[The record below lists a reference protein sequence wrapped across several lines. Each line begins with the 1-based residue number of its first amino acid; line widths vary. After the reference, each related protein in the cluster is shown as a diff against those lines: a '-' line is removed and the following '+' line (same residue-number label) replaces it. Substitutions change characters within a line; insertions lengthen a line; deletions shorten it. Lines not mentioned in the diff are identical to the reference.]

1 MKSLQFDKLIPVNTF
16 HQWLEPSLIN
26 LTAGTQSRVTSDRK
40 AIERYREDMVE
51 GRWNY
56 EESPPVVFFDGSNY
70 YPGDGHHRIKSA
82 ELAKVKIYCE
92 IRQGTLIEAIRYSC
106 SANQR
111 PSLHRTNADKR
122 RAVELMY
129 QTLIKEFGSLD
140 AIPQSKGGARKK
152 HDWGIRRIAE
162 HVGVG
167 KSLVSDVRAQLELT
181 VRIGQ
186 FQEGDRVEMIC
197 PKRCKPL
204 NLIDTGDRGTVLG
217 TNHKRG
223 VYVKWDLHPPSYT
236 SPDRLKAIDKSS
248 KKASQPKAENQ
259 PLPNLTNTI
268 STDPKASSIHRDGK
282 KLTLDLSPLPSQFNS
297 DKILKLSRDSNS
309 HKLTSSG
316 FCSLPSID
324 NPLLENTHNEIELP
338 PENNSLS
345 PQMSNLN
352 NDRAITKA
360 LEQLLEI
367 IEFSLTGTCLN
378 FCASQ
383 SAVANALEKTQLRV
397 ISSNIDSDS
406 NTNYPSNGSL
416 RGIRENLPEA
426 DWMIFPHPYN
436 QVSDLLPLAYDKA
449 KKGLIVLLKL
459 SYLEPSPE
467 RAEWLAEHP
476 PTQLICLP
484 RCSWEQEGDLE
495 NVPTA
500 WFIWLKDRLI
510 KIRQPF
516 TFVTP

>member
-1 MKSLQFDKLIPVNTF
+1 MKSLQFDKLIPVNPF

-26 LTAGTQSRVTSDRK
+26 LTAGTQSRVTLDRK
-40 AIERYREDMVE
+40 AIERYREDMIE

-56 EESPPVVFFDGSNY
+56 QESPPVVFFDGSNY

-129 QTLIKEFGSLD
+129 QTLIEEFGSLD
-140 AIPQSKGGARKK
+140 AIPQSKGGVRQK
-152 HDWGIRRIAE
+152 HDWGVRRIAE
-162 HVGVG
+162 HVGVS
-167 KSLVSDVRAQLELT
+167 KSLVSDIRAQLELT
-181 VRIGQ
+181 IRIGQ
-186 FQEGDRVEMIC
+186 FKEGDRVEIIC
-197 PKRCKPL
+197 PQRSKPL
-204 NLIDTGDRGTVLG
+204 NWIDTGTQGTVLG

-223 VYVKWDLHPPSYT
+223 VYVRWHLQPPSYI
-236 SPDRLKAIDKSS
+236 SPARLKTIDKPP
-248 KKASQPKAENQ
+248 KKASKAKAQNQ
-259 PLPNLTNTI
+259 LLPNSTDTI
-268 STDPKASSIHRDGK
+268 S
-282 KLTLDLSPLPSQFNS
+282 N
-297 DKILKLSRDSNS
+297 DSKVS
-309 HKLTSSG
+309 
-316 FCSLPSID
+316 
-324 NPLLENTHNEIELP
+324 NELELP
-338 PENNSLS
+338 PENNSLF
-345 PQMSNLN
+345 PQMSNSN
-352 NDRAITKA
+352 TDQAITKA
-360 LEQLLEI
+360 VEQLLEKI
-367 IEFSLTGTCLN
+367 KFSLTGTCLD
-378 FCASQ
+378 FCANQ
-383 SAVANALEKTQLRV
+383 SAITKALEKTQLRV
-397 ISSNIDSDS
+397 ISSDINSDS
-406 NTNYPSNGSL
+406 NTDYPSNGAL
-416 RGIRENLPEA
+416 RRIRENLPEA
-426 DWMIFPHPYN
+426 DWIISYSLCN
-436 QVSDLLPLAYDKA
+436 QVSDVLPLAYDKA

-484 RCSWEQEGDLE
+484 RSSLKQEGGVE

-516 TFVTP
+516 TFIRTTIKYDKVG